1 MGLFNVH
8 TVSNAYRSDYFQ
20 YLSEQW
26 ATDDNEFTGMWN
38 RDVTGAATIARVNTD
53 IDMPKVSL
61 TVPASQSARLRS
73 LYTFRVTPSKF
84 SNTTNTT
91 MVRGVFLE
99 FEAKFTNVAN
109 MDNASF
115 FMGFNNSTT
124 GTRATA
130 DVVGFGLTSDAI
142 QTITDSSGTETVNAP
157 SNITLTN
164 RNLYKIAITEGQV
177 EFWVNGNQ
185 VATHT
190 TNLPDVLPFLMFYNG
205 SEATGS
211 STLDVGFCHV
221 FYRGFDDQ
229 RAF

>member
-1 MGLFNVH
+1 MGLFNVN

-38 RDVTGAATIARVNTD
+38 RDVTGAATIERVNTD

-61 TVPASQSARLRS
+61 TVPTSQSARLRS

-84 SNTTNTT
+84 SNTANTT

-99 FEAKFTNVAN
+99 FEAKLGNIAN
-109 MDNASF
+109 MDNATF
-115 FMGFNNSTT
+115 FMGFNDSTT

-130 DVVGFGLTSDAI
+130 NVVGFGLSSDAI
-142 QTITDSSGTETVNAP
+142 QTITDSAGTETVTSP
-157 SNITLTN
+157 SAITLTD

-177 EFWVNGNQ
+177 EFWINGNQ
-185 VATHT
+185 VGTHT

-205 SEATGS
+205 SEGTGS